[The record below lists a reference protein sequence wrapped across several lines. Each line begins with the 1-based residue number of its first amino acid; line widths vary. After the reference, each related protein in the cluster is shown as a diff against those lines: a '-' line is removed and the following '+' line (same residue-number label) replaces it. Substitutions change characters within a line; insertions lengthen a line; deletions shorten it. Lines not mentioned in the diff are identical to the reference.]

1 MENGKAGGKA
11 YPNQL
16 LHAVASL
23 KPDIL
28 VTPANYIRA
37 IISLSKRH
45 SNTSSFPGSNY
56 GDIAGWL
63 LQDRRLLKS
72 RKSEEDST
80 LFASMSEQPHDLVV
94 VYDCGEKKWG
104 MQHYHQE
111 QHEAFSDAVSVPSE
125 SLGQVVFI
133 RGFVSPSW
141 VAVLGSKY
149 NIDPE
154 FFRRH
159 MDFLS
164 TNNDRHSFSFPSLAN
179 SSNNIFRLCV
189 NTLVHRDNFGGQNV
203 HSQRSEQI
211 SELGKY
217 KIHQLGS
224 KNVCCGD
231 SLVREYTTVCA
242 SFSVIEQWISI
253 YVAKT
258 SSSWAG
264 KTEYSSFNN
273 VVC

>member
-1 MENGKAGGKA
+1 MEHGKAGGEA
-11 YPNQL
+11 YPNGFL
-16 LHAVASL
+16 YTMGSL
-23 KPDIL
+23 EPATL
-28 VTPANYIRA
+28 VTPENYTRA
-37 IISLSKRH
+37 IISLSRRH

-56 GDIAGWL
+56 VDIAEWL

-72 RKSEEDST
+72 RKPDQDSA

-94 VYDCGEKKWG
+94 VYDCGERKWDV
-104 MQHYHQE
+104 QHYLQE
-111 QHEAFSDAVSVPSE
+111 QHEAFSAAVSAPSE

-164 TNNDRHSFSFPSLAN
+164 TNNDRHSFSLPSLAN
-179 SSNNIFRLCV
+179 SSNDIIRLSV
-189 NTLVHRDNFGGQNV
+189 STLLHRDNFGGQNLQ
-203 HSQRSEQI
+203 SQRLEQLD
-211 SELGKY
+211 ELGKY

-253 YVAKT
+253 YIAKT
-258 SSSWAG
+258 SRSWAG
-264 KTEYSSFNN
+264 KT
-273 VVC
+273 

>member
-1 MENGKAGGKA
+1 MAWLE
-11 YPNQL
+11 L
-16 LHAVASL
+16 
-23 KPDIL
+23 DTL
-28 VTPANYIRA
+28 VTPENYIRA
-37 IISLSKRH
+37 IISLSRRH

-56 GDIAGWL
+56 VDIAEWL

-72 RKSEEDST
+72 RKSEEVSN

-94 VYDCGEKKWG
+94 VYDCGDKKWDV
-104 MQHYHQE
+104 QHYHQE
-111 QHEAFSDAVSVPSE
+111 QHEAFSAAVSDPSE
-125 SLGQVVFI
+125 SPGQVVFI

-159 MDFLS
+159 MEFLS
-164 TNNDRHSFSFPSLAN
+164 TNNDRHSFSLPSLAN

-189 NTLVHRDNFGGQNV
+189 STLLHRDNFGGQNV
-203 HSQRSEQI
+203 QSQRSDQLT
-211 SELGKY
+211 ELGKY

-231 SLVREYTTVCA
+231 SLVRGYTTVCE
-242 SFSVIEQWISI
+242 SFSVIEQWMSVYI
-253 YVAKT
+253 AKT
-258 SSSWAG
+258 ASSWAG
-264 KTEYSSFNN
+264 KM
-273 VVC
+273 